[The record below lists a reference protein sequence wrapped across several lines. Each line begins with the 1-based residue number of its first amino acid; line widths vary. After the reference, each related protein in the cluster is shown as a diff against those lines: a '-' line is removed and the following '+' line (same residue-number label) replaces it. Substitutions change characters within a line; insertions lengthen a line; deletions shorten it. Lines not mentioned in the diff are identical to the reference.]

1 MADNTTVINPSALN
15 ASGDVIRTID
25 ESGIKTQVVAL
36 AGQNDAG
43 TLALVPVTGEG
54 HLEVAIHSPRMPFGE
69 VHVESLRPIFQVD
82 DVYGINQFEVVPTTG
97 INGPGSTS
105 GTVTAGSNLFTCST
119 GTTALSFS
127 TLQSRKRLRY
137 RPGQGVVCRFTA
149 LFSTPAASSILVA
162 GVGTAESGFYFGY
175 NGTSFGVL
183 HSTGGVRE
191 VQTLTI
197 TTASTAT
204 NNYQVELAGTT
215 FAVTATNNASTVK
228 TAYEIA
234 QGTYTGW
241 SCYPIGSTVVFVA
254 NSVGNKT
261 GSFSLGQSGAAT
273 PAVGSFAETVAGVA
287 ATDTWVPQS
296 QWNGDK
302 LDGTGPSG
310 VTLDPTKGN
319 VFQIDIQYLGFG
331 GVTMKVE
338 TSNAGNNPDFVTAH
352 SFAFPNSRTTPS
364 VSQPSF
370 PFTMAAYSA
379 GSTTNVSVSSASFA
393 GFVAGEKRLTGPRM
407 TYQRSSNNFVG
418 SVASTYYPLLTVRNN
433 LTYATRANQAVVN
446 VLSMS
451 ASHDDATPVTFYLLR
466 NATLTGT
473 PNFANFA
480 TTSCTSWDTAAATAT
495 ISSNDQIIFS
505 LNIGQNGNAT
515 FAFSDD
521 ITIQP
526 GETLTLAATAVTGT
540 ATYVLGSLNTRE
552 DQ

>member
-25 ESGIKTQVVAL
+25 ESGVKTQVVAL
-36 AGQNDAG
+36 AGQHDSG

-54 HLEVAIHSPRMPFGE
+54 HLEVAIHGPRMPFGE

-82 DVYGINQFEVVPTTG
+82 DVYGLNQFEVTATTG

-105 GTVTAGSNLFTCST
+105 ATVTGGSNMFTCST

-127 TLQSRKRLRY
+127 SLQSRKRLRY

-215 FAVTATNNASTVK
+215 FTVTATNNASTVR

-273 PAVGSFAETVAGVA
+273 PAAGSFAETVAGVA

-310 VTLDPTKGN
+310 VTLDPSKGN
-319 VFQIDIQYLGFG
+319 VFQIDVQYLGFG

-338 TSNAGNNPDFVTAH
+338 TARAGNNPDFTTVH
-352 SFAFPNSRTTPS
+352 VFSFPNARTTPS

-393 GFVAGEKRLTGPRM
+393 GFVTGEKRLTGPRM
-407 TYQRSSNNFVG
+407 TYQRTSNNFVG

-473 PNFANFA
+473 PSFANFA

-495 ISSNDQIIFS
+495 ITSNDQIIFS

-526 GETLTLAATAVTGT
+526 GETMTLAATAVTGT